1 MATPIR
7 IKRSA
12 VAGKKPTVDQLQ
24 LGELAVNFYDG
35 KVFLKQDTGGVGIS
49 TGVVEVGGNL
59 DKLEVTGVSTFT
71 GAIDANGDL
80 DVDGHTELDDLNVS
94 GVSTFAGAADFNGSV
109 DIDGHT
115 ELDNVNVTGVSTFTG
130 AADFNGS
137 VDIDG
142 HTELDDLNVS
152 GVTTASGL
160 LDINAGG
167 QANTFKVEDLT
178 DNRVV
183 IAGTGGELEDD
194 ANLTFNGLTL
204 SVGVDLDVDGRTE
217 LDITNISE
225 TLNVSG
231 VSTFAGAVDFNGSVD
246 IDGHTELDDLN
257 VSGVS
262 TFAGAVDFNG
272 SVDIDGHTELDDLN
286 VSGVSTF
293 AGAVD
298 FNGSVDIDGHTELD
312 DLNVSGV
319 STFAGAVDFNGSVD
333 IDGHIEVDNL
343 NVSGVSTFTGAA
355 DFNGNID
362 VDGHT
367 ELDNVNISGVTTTGG
382 LLNID
387 AGAQAN
393 TLKVEDLTDNRVVIV
408 GTGGELEDDSNLTFN
423 GTQLSVG
430 VNLDVDG
437 HTELDNVNV
446 SGVST
451 FAGAADFN
459 GSVDVDGHTELDNVN
474 VSGVTTTS
482 GLLDINAGGQANTF
496 KVEDLTD
503 NRVVIAGTGGELEDD
518 SNLTF
523 NGTQLSVGV
532 NLDVDGHTELDN
544 VNVSGIIT
552 TASLNA
558 TGKLI
563 TTGIGIS
570 IANGAGNTAYIEGPS
585 EIWIDPSP
593 AGAGTTSGSVRIRGD
608 LYVDGTEFIVDVD
621 KIELGDFNIGIAST
635 VSTNSLLDGAGLGIG
650 ATSIRKFI
658 TWNNATSALM
668 SSENWNLAS
677 GKHYE
682 INGTDVL
689 TSDTLGSGIVN
700 SSLTSVGAL
709 GALTVSGNVNV
720 SGVSTFAG
728 AADFN
733 GNIDVDGHTELD
745 NVNVSGVTTTSGLL
759 DINAGGQANTFKVE
773 DLTDN
778 RVVITGTGGE
788 LEDDANL
795 TFNGTQL
802 SVGANLDVSG
812 VSTFA
817 GAADFNGNIDVDGH
831 TELDNVNVSGVSTFV
846 GAADFNG
853 SVDID
858 GHTELDNVNVSG
870 VSTFAGA
877 ADFNGSVDIDGH
889 TELDNV
895 NVTGVATFSAAV
907 NATDIIKGYKYTA
920 APNGSTVTLAV
931 TVASKDSTHRYN
943 GTGSGNAYVI
953 DGIQA
958 PFLTLTPGRTYR
970 FTNDNTG
977 SHPFRFY
984 LEADKTTQYDTNVN
998 FQNTY
1003 TEITVTDETPIVLH
1017 YQCTAHAYMG
1027 NAVQTNANVVNTN
1040 YPATI
1045 RSTLNVT
1052 GVSTFTGAADFN
1064 GNIDVD
1070 GHTELDNL
1078 NVSGITTT
1086 GGLLDI
1092 NAGGQANTFKVE
1104 DLTDNRVVIAGT
1116 GGELEDDA
1124 NLTFNGTQLSVGVNL
1139 DVDGLTELDIT
1150 NISET
1155 LNVSGVS
1162 TFAGAADF
1170 NGSVDVDGHTELD
1183 NVNVSGVS
1191 TFAGA
1196 ADFNGSVDIDGHTE
1210 LDNVNVSGVSTFVGA
1225 ADFNGNIDVDGH
1237 TELDDLNVSGVS
1249 TFVGAADFNGNI
1261 DVDGHTELDDLNVS
1275 GVTTASGLLDINAGG
1290 QANTFKVEDLTDNR
1304 IVIAGTG
1311 GELED
1316 DANLTFNGT
1325 QLSVGVNLDVDGH
1338 TELDD
1343 VNVSGIIT
1351 TASLNAT
1358 GKLTTTGIGISIAN
1372 GAGNTAYIEGPS
1384 EIWIDPAPP
1393 GAGVAG
1399 GSVRIR
1405 GDLFVDGT
1413 TTSVNTGNVDFGQFV
1428 VGIASTVPTNVLLDG
1443 AGIGIGSIGIRKFI
1457 RYNNASDTLQSSI
1470 GFSVPDGDAFKTG
1483 TTTVLNKTTLGTTV
1497 VNSSL
1502 TSVGALGELNVT
1514 GIVTATSAIIGA
1526 GVTINSSGLNVTGV
1540 VTATTFSGDL
1550 PTTNLTGTITNAQL
1564 AGSIANAKLANDSVS
1579 YGGVSLDLGG
1589 TDATP
1594 AFNLSDATAYPYT
1607 SLTGITTEIVGDTTP
1622 QLGGNLDLNSK
1633 FITGT
1638 GGVNVTGVV
1647 TATTFVGALTGTA
1660 SNASG
1665 ATGDFSIADKIIHTD
1680 DTNTAIRFPAADTFT
1695 VETSGSER
1703 LRIASSGQIGIGGA
1717 NYGTAGQVLTSGGSS
1732 AAPSW
1737 QDASGGG
1744 DGGSGKFD
1752 TGITTSIYVSVTGGI
1767 GTASVAANNDIF
1779 TGPGI
1784 AYTFPSTAGKSYIIE
1799 SISVTNIYNTNLYF
1813 SSRHDF
1819 NGGQNTPTAQ
1829 RVVIPYQ
1836 GALEVLEEP
1845 IIAKPSDT
1853 LRFQAFAGTG
1863 TLATGVNNGL
1873 DSFITYSEK
1882 DDANFVG
1889 IGTTVTT
1896 ASGTELFTSTTNS
1909 SVIQSIRLCNYS
1921 LNMDTD
1927 ASVSIYRGGTVGS
1940 IPTTGVRQGYLV
1952 YNLTVPKNSVIE
1964 ILERPK
1970 YLPPNDTIVVGMNG
1984 ESISATLSGK
1994 YIT

>member
-35 KVFLKQDTGGVGIS
+35 KVFLKQDTGGVGIA

-80 DVDGHTELDDLNVS
+80 DVDGHTELDNVNVS

-115 ELDNVNVTGVSTFTG
+115 ELD
-130 AADFNGS
+130 
-137 VDIDG
+137 
-142 HTELDDLNVS
+142 DLNVS
-152 GVTTASGL
+152 GVTTTSGL

-167 QANTFKVEDLT
+167 RANTFIVEDLT
-178 DNRVV
+178 NTRVV
-183 IAGTGGELEDD
+183 LAGTGGELEDN
-194 ANLTFNGLTL
+194 ANLIFNGSTL
-204 SVGVDLDVDGRTE
+204 SVGVNLDV
-217 LDITNISE
+217 
-225 TLNVSG
+225 
-231 VSTFAGAVDFNGSVD
+231 
-246 IDGHTELDDLN
+246 
-257 VSGVS
+257 
-262 TFAGAVDFNG
+262 
-272 SVDIDGHTELDDLN
+272 
-286 VSGVSTF
+286 
-293 AGAVD
+293 
-298 FNGSVDIDGHTELD
+298 
-312 DLNVSGV
+312 
-319 STFAGAVDFNGSVD
+319 
-333 IDGHIEVDNL
+333 
-343 NVSGVSTFTGAA
+343 TG
-355 DFNGNID
+355 D
-362 VDGHT
+362 
-367 ELDNVNISGVTTTGG
+367 
-382 LLNID
+382 
-387 AGAQAN
+387 
-393 TLKVEDLTDNRVVIV
+393 
-408 GTGGELEDDSNLTFN
+408 
-423 GTQLSVG
+423 
-430 VNLDVDG
+430 LDVDG
-437 HTELDNVNV
+437 HTELDNI
-446 SGVST
+446 
-451 FAGAADFN
+451 
-459 GSVDVDGHTELDNVN
+459 N

-532 NLDVDGHTELDN
+532 NLDVDGHTELDD
-544 VNVSGIIT
+544 VNVSGILT

-593 AGAGTTSGSVRIRGD
+593 AGAGTTGGSVRIRGD

-709 GALTVSGNVNV
+709 GSLTVSGNVNV
-720 SGVSTFAG
+720 SGVSTFSS
-728 AADFN
+728 
-733 GNIDVDGHTELD
+733 V
-745 NVNVSGVTTTSGLL
+745 VNATS
-759 DINAGGQANTFKVE
+759 
-773 DLTDN
+773 
-778 RVVITGTGGE
+778 
-788 LEDDANL
+788 
-795 TFNGTQL
+795 
-802 SVGANLDVSG
+802 
-812 VSTFA
+812 
-817 GAADFNGNIDVDGH
+817 
-831 TELDNVNVSGVSTFV
+831 
-846 GAADFNG
+846 
-853 SVDID
+853 
-858 GHTELDNVNVSG
+858 
-870 VSTFAGA
+870 
-877 ADFNGSVDIDGH
+877 
-889 TELDNV
+889 
-895 NVTGVATFSAAV
+895 AV

-920 APNGSTVTLAV
+920 VPYGSTVTLAV

-977 SHPFRFY
+977 SHPFKFY

-1027 NAVQTNANVVNTN
+1027 NAVQTNSNVVNTN

-1045 RSTLNVT
+1045 RSTLDVS

-1116 GGELEDDA
+1116 GGELEDDS

-1170 NGSVDVDGHTELD
+1170 NGSVDIDGHTELD

-1210 LDNVNVSGVSTFVGA
+1210 LDNVNVSGVSTFA
-1225 ADFNGNIDVDGH
+1225 
-1237 TELDDLNVSGVS
+1237 
-1249 TFVGAADFNGNI
+1249 GAADFNGNI

-1304 IVIAGTG
+1304 IVIVGTG

-1338 TELDD
+1338 TELDN

-1393 GAGVAG
+1393 GAGAAG

-1540 VTATTFSGDL
+1540 VTATTFSGNL

-1638 GGVNVTGVV
+1638 GGINVTGVV
-1647 TATTFVGALTGTA
+1647 TATTFVGNLTGTA
-1660 SNASG
+1660 STASTASG
-1665 ATGDFSIADKIIHTD
+1665 ATGDFSIADKIIHTG

-1703 LRIASSGQIGIGGA
+1703 LRIASAGQIGIGGA
-1717 NYGTAGQVLTSGGSS
+1717 NYGTAGQVLTSGGSA

-1737 QDASGGG
+1737 QDASGGGG

-1853 LRFQAFAGTG
+1853 LRFQAFAGIG

-1970 YLPPNDTIVVGMNG
+1970 YLPPNDTIVVGMDG

>member
-1 MATPIR
+1 MYLEYQPLPVLDFNG
-7 IKRSA
+7 S
-12 VAGKKPTVDQLQ
+12 VD
-24 LGELAVNFYDG
+24 
-35 KVFLKQDTGGVGIS
+35 I
-49 TGVVEVGGNL
+49 
-59 DKLEVTGVSTFT
+59 
-71 GAIDANGDL
+71 
-80 DVDGHTELDDLNVS
+80 DGHTELGVNVS

-115 ELDNVNVTGVSTFTG
+115 ELD
-130 AADFNGS
+130 
-137 VDIDG
+137 
-142 HTELDDLNVS
+142 DL
-152 GVTTASGL
+152 
-160 LDINAGG
+160 
-167 QANTFKVEDLT
+167 
-178 DNRVV
+178 
-183 IAGTGGELEDD
+183 
-194 ANLTFNGLTL
+194 
-204 SVGVDLDVDGRTE
+204 
-217 LDITNISE
+217 
-225 TLNVSG
+225 
-231 VSTFAGAVDFNGSVD
+231 
-246 IDGHTELDDLN
+246 
-257 VSGVS
+257 
-262 TFAGAVDFNG
+262 
-272 SVDIDGHTELDDLN
+272 
-286 VSGVSTF
+286 
-293 AGAVD
+293 
-298 FNGSVDIDGHTELD
+298 
-312 DLNVSGV
+312 
-319 STFAGAVDFNGSVD
+319 
-333 IDGHIEVDNL
+333 
-343 NVSGVSTFTGAA
+343 
-355 DFNGNID
+355 
-362 VDGHT
+362 
-367 ELDNVNISGVTTTGG
+367 
-382 LLNID
+382 
-387 AGAQAN
+387 
-393 TLKVEDLTDNRVVIV
+393 
-408 GTGGELEDDSNLTFN
+408 
-423 GTQLSVG
+423 
-430 VNLDVDG
+430 
-437 HTELDNVNV
+437 
-446 SGVST
+446 
-451 FAGAADFN
+451 
-459 GSVDVDGHTELDNVN
+459 N

-482 GLLDINAGGQANTF
+482 GLLDINAGGRANTFIVEDLTDTRVVIAGTGGELEDNANLTFNGSTLFVGVNLDVTGDLDVDGHTNLDNVSVAGVTTFTGVIEASAGENKIPSLYANLAALPSASTYHGMFAHVHATGRGYFAHAGNWLELVNKNVAGNVGTGTEGYNVGIITATGIDLNGDLDVDGHTNLDNVSVAGVTTTGGLLNIDAGAQANTF

-532 NLDVDGHTELDN
+532 DLDVDGHTELDN

-745 NVNVSGVTTTSGLL
+745 NVNVSGVTTASGLL

-778 RVVITGTGGE
+778 RVVIAGTGGE

-812 VSTFA
+812 VSTFT

-831 TELDNVNVSGVSTFV
+831 TELDNVNISGVSTFA

-877 ADFNGSVDIDGH
+877 ADFNGNIDVDGHTELDNVNISGVSTFTGAADFNGSIDVDGH

-895 NVTGVATFSAAV
+895 NVTGVSTFSAAV

-920 APNGSTVTLAV
+920 VPYGSTVTLAV
-931 TVASKDSTHRYN
+931 TVTSKDSTHRYN
-943 GTGSGNAYVI
+943 GTGSGNAYAI

-1017 YQCTAHAYMG
+1017 YQCTSHAYMG

-1170 NGSVDVDGHTELD
+1170 NGSVDIDGHTELD

-1225 ADFNGNIDVDGH
+1225 ADFNGSVDIDGH
-1237 TELDDLNVSGVS
+1237 TELDNVNVSGVS
-1249 TFVGAADFNGNI
+1249 TFAGAADFNGNI
-1261 DVDGHTELDDLNVS
+1261 DVDGHTELDNLNVS

-1304 IVIAGTG
+1304 VVIAGTG

-1338 TELDD
+1338 TELDN

-1358 GKLTTTGIGISIAN
+1358 GKLITTGIGISIAN

-1413 TTSVNTGNVDFGQFV
+1413 TTSVNTGNVDFGSFV

-1470 GFSVPDGDAFKTG
+1470 GFSVLDDGAFKTG

-1502 TSVGALGELNVT
+1502 TSVGALGSLTV
-1514 GIVTATSAIIGA
+1514 
-1526 GVTINSSGLNVTGV
+1526 
-1540 VTATTFSGDL
+1540 SGD
-1550 PTTNLTGTITNAQL
+1550 I
-1564 AGSIANAKLANDSVS
+1564 
-1579 YGGVSLDLGG
+1579 
-1589 TDATP
+1589 
-1594 AFNLSDATAYPYT
+1594 
-1607 SLTGITTEIVGDTTP
+1607 
-1622 QLGGNLDLNSK
+1622 
-1633 FITGT
+1633 
-1638 GGVNVTGVV
+1638 
-1647 TATTFVGALTGTA
+1647 
-1660 SNASG
+1660 
-1665 ATGDFSIADKIIHTD
+1665 SIADKIIHTG
-1680 DTNTAIRFPAADTFT
+1680 DTNTALRFPAADTVA
-1695 VETSGSER
+1695 VETAGTERLRIDSAGNVGVGTTNPSELLTVGADEGFKVPASGTIIAKRNFSIKTVYPILQLIDTDSNSDFQLQNANGVFGIRDTTNSADRFVIKSDGKVGIGTDNPLETLHVGTDSNDAIRFGNATFGYKLKANISSTDDFGFLIEDKDGNDLYKVISASGTNANLNTHSFYTADVERLRITSTGRIEQKSNNEDIDMDATASGQLKLDGNGYNAAFALNAQGLNIYNNSANRGIIFGTNETERLRIDSAGNVGVGITNPSTKLHLSSGGATQLTISNTSTSMSDGATMGTIDFSAGSSNTVNARVAGAVEGTSEAGGDLVFETRADGGSLAER
-1703 LRIASSGQIGIGGA
+1703 LRIASAGQIGIGGA

-1737 QDASGGG
+1737 QDASGG

-1767 GTASVAANNDIF
+1767 GTASVEANNDIF

-1845 IIAKPSDT
+1845 IIAKPSDI
-1853 LRFQAFAGTG
+1853 LRFQAFAGIG

-1882 DDANFVG
+1882 TDANFIG

-1970 YLPPNDTIVVGMNG
+1970 YLPPNDTIVVGMDG